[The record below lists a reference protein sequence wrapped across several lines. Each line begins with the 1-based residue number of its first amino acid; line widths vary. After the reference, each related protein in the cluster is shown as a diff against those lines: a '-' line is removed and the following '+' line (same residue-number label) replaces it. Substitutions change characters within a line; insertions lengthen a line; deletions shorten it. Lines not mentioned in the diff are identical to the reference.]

1 MLKSAKRGTLPGRD
15 GEVAGSLRGIRRGR
29 LTAERRGVWLTERT
43 ALPRHGTGSRSSRRK
58 RGLFHRT
65 GIVIPVAGIA
75 ALVVGGVSLAAYVL
89 GPGTA
94 GADGADAALEAIPH
108 SHTIVL
114 LEAERRQLI
123 VMNVAAKTLTVAT
136 KPKLVSPSQVIAS
149 ANDTGS
155 SGSSSSSSSSSG
167 SSGGGGTVTAPPPD
181 PGTAEAIGYRL
192 LPDYGFSQ
200 SSQYGCLYDIWMRES
215 GWVYDAENAS
225 GAYGIPQ
232 SLPASKMASAGADY
246 LTDPTTQIKW
256 GLGYIKS
263 VYGTPC
269 AAWSFEEA
277 NGYY

>member
-1 MLKSAKRGTLPGRD
+1 LS
-15 GEVAGSLRGIRRGR
+15 
-29 LTAERRGVWLTERT
+29 
-43 ALPRHGTGSRSSRRK
+43 RHGTGSRSSRRK

-65 GIVIPVAGIA
+65 GIVIPAAGIA
-75 ALVVGGVSLAAYVL
+75 ALAVAGVALAAYLL

-94 GADGADAALEAIPH
+94 GASGADAALEAIPG
-108 SHTIVL
+108 SHTIAL
-114 LEAERRQLI
+114 LEAERQQLI
-123 VMNVAAKTLTVAT
+123 VMNVAAKTLTVAA

-149 ANDTGS
+149 ANDSGS
-155 SGSSSSSSSSSG
+155 SDSGGSSSSSSSS
-167 SSGGGGTVTAPPPD
+167 GGGTVTAPAPD

-200 SSQYGCLYDIWMRES
+200 STQWGCLYDLWMRES

-232 SLPASKMASAGADY
+232 ALPASKMASAGPDY
-246 LTDPTTQIKW
+246 LTDPTTQIEW

-263 VYGTPC
+263 VYGSPC
-269 AAWSFEEA
+269 AAWDFELA